1 MKTKKFL
8 KVLLFLF
15 LIILTWFVY
24 SKYFKKSEILSS
36 KPVNITTSI
45 EEESI
50 YNSNIIKDINYT
62 SRDLKGNEYILV
74 AKEGE
79 IDLNNSDIIFLTDVT
94 AYIKLVK
101 NSELIL
107 SPADG
112 KIVVINK
119 VEENEFFKDKRIQV
133 SIFLSPLD
141 VHVNRYPVSGEIVY
155 SKYHTGDYL
164 VAWHPKSSL
173 KNERTTVVIN
183 NKKFGEVL
191 YRQIAGAVARRIV
204 NYATTNTHIVQGEDS
219 GFIKF
224 GSRVDLFLP
233 LESNIKVKLGDRV
246 SGGISVIA

>member
-1 MKTKKFL
+1 MFHKEGFKIIAFSFL
-8 KVLLFLF
+8 VSSSLVISFEILINSENIKSLFQ
-15 LIILTWFVY
+15 ILTLIQFLLILWFFRNP
-24 SKYFKKSEILSS
+24 KR
-36 KPVNITTSI
+36 
-45 EEESI
+45 
-50 YNSNIIKDINYT
+50 DI
-62 SRDLKGNEYILV
+62 
-74 AKEGE
+74 
-79 IDLNNSDIIFLTDVT
+79 
-94 AYIKLVK
+94 VK

-183 NKKFGEVL
+183 NKKFDKPL
-191 YRQIAGAVARRIV
+191 
-204 NYATTNTHIVQGEDS
+204 NYKNLKKSIE
-219 GFIKF
+219 
-224 GSRVDLFLP
+224 
-233 LESNIKVKLGDRV
+233 KL
-246 SGGISVIA
+246 I